1 MLLIIKMLS
10 EKCAMWLKVLRKIEQ
25 LAKKLVIRLDLITS
39 CRKDLVKEFKEEIV
53 YRDNNRL
60 MNN

>member
-1 MLLIIKMLS
+1 MLS

-53 YRDNNRL
+53 YRDNIHRL

>member
-1 MLLIIKMLS
+1 MLS
-10 EKCAMWLKVLRKIEQ
+10 EKCVMWLKVLRKIEQ